1 MARRFRF
8 SARGSTSARRHDT
21 LDDYLAPF
29 DETKR
34 TTVRAILK
42 AITSEYRKAEVVIAW
57 NQPMVK
63 IDGEYV
69 FGVSV
74 LTNHILIAPWG
85 DVLDEF
91 RPRLVDYKV
100 NKKTIQV
107 PVDWKPDVKL
117 LRDMAAARI
126 AELSA

>member
-1 MARRFRF
+1 MLK
-8 SARGSTSARRHDT
+8 
-21 LDDYLAPF
+21 LDG
-29 DETKR
+29 
-34 TTVRAILK
+34 
-42 AITSEYRKAEVVIAW
+42 
-57 NQPMVK
+57 Q
-63 IDGEYV
+63 YV

-85 DVLDEF
+85 KGVLDEF
-91 RPRLVDYKV
+91 RPRLTDYKV

-126 AELSA
+126 AEIAG